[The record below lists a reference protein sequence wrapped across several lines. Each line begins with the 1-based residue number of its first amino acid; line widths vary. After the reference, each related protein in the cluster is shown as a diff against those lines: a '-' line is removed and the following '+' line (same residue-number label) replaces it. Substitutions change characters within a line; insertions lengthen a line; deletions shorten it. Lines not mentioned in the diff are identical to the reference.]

1 MKLKSNQAEVSP
13 IAPMLI
19 FGFTALLAGVLTLF
33 LPETK
38 NVTLPDTIKVCY
50 RLCIHKNNFI
60 VYSFIQFLRREKSFA
75 EVLDSVVTLVKR
87 NEHNLNK

>member
-1 MKLKSNQAEVSP
+1 MSP

-38 NVTLPDTIKVCY
+38 NVTLPDTIKVGLSVFY
-50 RLCIHKNNFI
+50 LIINFLL
-60 VYSFIQFLRREKSFA
+60 YLFPRREKSFA
-75 EVLDSVVTLVKR
+75 EVLD
-87 NEHNLNK
+87 

>member
-1 MKLKSNQAEVSP
+1 MSP

-38 NVTLPDTIKVCY
+38 NVTLPDTIKVCQSVW
-50 RLCIHKNNFI
+50 NNRI
-60 VYSFIQFLRREKSFA
+60 EVLLHLFLRREKSFA
-75 EVLDSVVTLVKR
+75 EVLD
-87 NEHNLNK
+87 

>member
-1 MKLKSNQAEVSP
+1 MSP

-38 NVTLPDTIKVCY
+38 NVKLPDTIKVCQSVW
-50 RLCIHKNNFI
+50 NNRFK
-60 VYSFIQFLRREKSFA
+60 VLLYLFLRREKSFA
-75 EVLDSVVTLVKR
+75 EVLV
-87 NEHNLNK
+87 

>member
-1 MKLKSNQAEVSP
+1 MKLKFTQAEVSP

-38 NVTLPDTIKVCY
+38 NVTLPDTIKVGQSVF
-50 RLCIHKNNFI
+50 NNQFF
-60 VYSFIQFLRREKSFA
+60 YSIYFPGGRR
-75 EVLDSVVTLVKR
+75 VLQKF
-87 NEHNLNK
+87 